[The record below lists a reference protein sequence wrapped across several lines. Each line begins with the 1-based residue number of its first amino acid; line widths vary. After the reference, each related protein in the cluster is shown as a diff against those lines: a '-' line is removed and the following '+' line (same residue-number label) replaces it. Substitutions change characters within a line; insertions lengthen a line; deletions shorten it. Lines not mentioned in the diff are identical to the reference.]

1 MSFCLKLYSVT
12 SSIYHLPKNGP
23 TFLPATKRHGHVD
36 SRGVVSMFSR
46 FLLFRPWQQHFGH
59 SHSNDKKIFSKS
71 APHLRSCR
79 FITVARARLK
89 VPAKN
94 PTALLFL
101 SRGKQEER
109 KTTTTIQCFFMEW
122 VKWDMLSAHICS
134 QREKWHA
141 KVQICYAQKLF
152 SNNTIVFETFAFHHL
167 PILPLISCCL

>member
-1 MSFCLKLYSVT
+1 MGHYFMVLKASKATYTGFSVHEQKFRPIPMSPYFYLIFIYTLWIF
-12 SSIYHLPKNGP
+12 SSIWKYP
-23 TFLPATKRHGHVD
+23 
-36 SRGVVSMFSR
+36 
-46 FLLFRPWQQHFGH
+46 
-59 SHSNDKKIFSKS
+59 

-79 FITVARARLK
+79 FIAVVRARLK

-94 PTALLFL
+94 PTALHFL

-141 KVQICYAQKLF
+141 KVQICYGQKLF

-167 PILPLISCCL
+167 PKLPLISCCL

>member
-1 MSFCLKLYSVT
+1 MCKY
-12 SSIYHLPKNGP
+12 LPKVHLHTESHQDRFRN
-23 TFLPATKRHGHVD
+23 KKV
-36 SRGVVSMFSR
+36 FSCVPHLLWNR
-46 FLLFRPWQQHFGH
+46 PWSNEVCKMNLFRAGWHNFWH
-59 SHSNDKKIFSKS
+59 RKLIFS

-152 SNNTIVFETFAFHHL
+152 SNNTIVFETFTFHHL
-167 PILPLISCCL
+167 PKLPLISCCL